1 MKYHKTIFLSTI
13 IIICFVSCKNNTSHK
28 KFDKLD
34 KMNWLLGHWE
44 QKLPD
49 GTLIEN
55 WEIANDSTFTGQ
67 SYFINSKDTVHFESI
82 KLVQKEEQLIYI
94 ATVLGQNND
103 EPVNFKQ
110 TTDAENVFTF
120 ENLKHDYPQKIVYK
134 KINDI
139 NLIATISGKQLG
151 KESQESYP
159 MRKK

>member
-1 MKYHKTIFLSTI
+1 MKSFKTVLLSTI
-13 IIICFVSCKNNTSHK
+13 IILCFVSCKNSTSHK

-49 GTLIEN
+49 GTLTEN

-67 SYFINSKDTVHFESI
+67 SYFITSKDTVHFESI
-82 KLVQKEEQLIYI
+82 QLIQKNEELIYN
-94 ATVLGQNND
+94 ATVQGQNND
-103 EPVNFKQ
+103 EPVSFKQ
-110 TTDAENVFTF
+110 TSDAENVFTF
-120 ENLKHDYPQKIVYK
+120 ENPKHDYPQKIVYK
-134 KINDI
+134 KINDT

-159 MRKK
+159 MKKK